1 VNATFVAIVLAPVA
15 ATLAIS
21 AAGVAAL
28 RRWPRPAAVPLGE
41 ARRELTAFAVQSS
54 IASGLLSLR
63 SLLPT
68 VLVGAVATTAETA
81 DFRGA
86 QAPQTAFASLS
97 APARL
102 VLLAEQTRDVEA
114 GNAWRAWRLL
124 RRYIAGTI
132 AIAVVAVPPVW
143 VWTPAL
149 VRLVYHS
156 RYLGA
161 VTAIRLMLLAAA
173 VQLVFGWSKSFPV
186 SIGRPDLRTYGQI
199 VELLVLIPAVVVL
212 GWRYGA
218 SGAAG
223 GVLAG
228 SLALG
233 AYWTGTLLWLRA
245 HPVAVRSREAT
256 A

>member
-1 VNATFVAIVLAPVA
+1 
-15 ATLAIS
+15 
-21 AAGVAAL
+21 
-28 RRWPRPAAVPLGE
+28 
-41 ARRELTAFAVQSS
+41 
-54 IASGLLSLR
+54 
-63 SLLPT
+63 
-68 VLVGAVATTAETA
+68 VLVGAVATTAQTA

-102 VLLAEQTRDVEA
+102 VLLAEQTRDVES
-114 GNAWRAWRLL
+114 GRAWRAYRLL

-132 AIAVVAVPPVW
+132 ALAVVTVPPVW
-143 VWTPAL
+143 IWTPAL
-149 VRLVYHS
+149 VRLIYHA

-199 VELLVLIPAVVVL
+199 VELAVLIPAVAVL

-233 AYWTGTLLWLRA
+233 AYWTGALLWLRT